1 MEYAL
6 MVRAFELLGINI
18 GQLHENEW
26 HKVQNKSRQ
35 AEMSGNR
42 SSRDKLDAGLKD

>member
-1 MEYAL
+1 
-6 MVRAFELLGINI
+6 MVRVFELLGINI

-26 HKVQNKSRQ
+26 HKVQNKRRQ

-42 SSRDKLDAGLKD
+42 SSCDKLNAGWQDKTIS